1 MRHNRIYQAG
11 TFFLS
16 AFLYVTAAM
25 TPITALA
32 APADLNEAAAQQEE
46 RLTLPIQSNEIEN
59 WPEGPAVGAEGAIVL
74 EANTGVVLYAKNI
87 HEKLYPAS
95 TTKLLT
101 CLIAA
106 RECSMDEIVT
116 FSHDAVFGIQQGSSN
131 IGIDEGQAMTMEE
144 CLYGIL
150 VASANEVAAAGKP
163 GSLCRYDE
171 RDCKGA
177 RLSGFPFRESS
188 WTV

>member
-106 RECSMDEIVT
+106 RECSMDEIHRQFETNFFGTVRMIRKVLPSMRAVRNGAIVC
-116 FSHDAVFGIQQGSSN
+116 FSSI
-131 IGIDEGQAMTMEE
+131 
-144 CLYGIL
+144 
-150 VASANEVAAAGKP
+150 AAAGLLSQSISSS
-163 GSLCRYDE
+163 GS
-171 RDCKGA
+171 
-177 RLSGFPFRESS
+177 SS
-188 WTV
+188 

>member
-59 WPEGPAVGAEGAIVL
+59 WPEGPAVGRRRHRA
-74 EANTGVVLYAKNI
+74 
-87 HEKLYPAS
+87 
-95 TTKLLT
+95 
-101 CLIAA
+101 
-106 RECSMDEIVT
+106 
-116 FSHDAVFGIQQGSSN
+116 GS
-131 IGIDEGQAMTMEE
+131 QYR
-144 CLYGIL
+144 C
-150 VASANEVAAAGKP
+150 
-163 GSLCRYDE
+163 GSLCQKYPRE
-171 RDCKGA
+171 A
-177 RLSGFPFRESS
+177 LSGKHHQAAYLSDRCQRMLHGRDRDIFP
-188 WTV
+188 